1 VRFLKRHGCDEVQGF
16 LYGEPVAPDEYAQ
29 LLEKAK
35 RKGKRA

>member
-1 VRFLKRHGCDEVQGF
+1 VQGF
-16 LYGEPVAPDEYAQ
+16 LYGEPVPPTGYAR